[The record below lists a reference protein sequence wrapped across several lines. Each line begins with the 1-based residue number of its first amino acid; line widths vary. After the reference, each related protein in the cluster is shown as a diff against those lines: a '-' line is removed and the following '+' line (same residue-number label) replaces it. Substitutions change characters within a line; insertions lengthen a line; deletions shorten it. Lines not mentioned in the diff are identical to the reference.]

1 MIKFDIHSAYH
12 FVVIFPEHTTY
23 LGFLFPDK
31 DGIICFN
38 EFRVLAFGLGVALSF
53 YTKLTRPLIAKWK
66 GEGKKVIT
74 FLDDSF
80 GTDYSYEQTVQLAL
94 EVKCDLS
101 HPKSDKCIW
110 DPVQKMDWLGSYLY
124 THTFSTS
131 ISERRIYINKAL
143 DLRI

>member
-1 MIKFDIHSAYH
+1 MERWSK
-12 FVVIFPEHTTY
+12 
-23 LGFLFPDK
+23 
-31 DGIICFN
+31 
-38 EFRVLAFGLGVALSF
+38 
-53 YTKLTRPLIAKWK
+53 K
-66 GEGKKVIT
+66 GYNV
-74 FLDDSF
+74 LDDSF